1 MKRLLALA
9 VIGILA
15 IGTSQANTTQNEY
28 QMLGQGI
35 SNWSHL
41 TVIKKEVHH
50 QNSSLRKVIK
60 LTTRHLPIRKYF
72 VDEDDDDTLTVCQQY
87 MIARRDTALKA
98 RVDISLG
105 EDDIQISDGVRL
117 RLWLAR
123 EKAMDAY
130 RRTHQ
135 A

>member
-15 IGTSQANTTQNEY
+15 IGTSQASTTQNEY
-28 QMLGQGI
+28 QMHGQGI

-41 TVIKKEVHH
+41 TVIKKEVVP
-50 QNSSLRKVIK
+50 QKSSLRKVIK
-60 LTTRHLPIRKYF
+60 LTTRHLPIHKYF
-72 VDEDDDDTLTVCQQY
+72 VDEDDDDGLAVCQQY
-87 MIARRDTALKA
+87 MIVRRDTAIRA
-98 RVDISLG
+98 HVEISPT
-105 EDDIQISDGVRL
+105 EDDVQLSDGVRL

-123 EKAMDAY
+123 EKAMAVY
-130 RRTHQ
+130 RQKYQ